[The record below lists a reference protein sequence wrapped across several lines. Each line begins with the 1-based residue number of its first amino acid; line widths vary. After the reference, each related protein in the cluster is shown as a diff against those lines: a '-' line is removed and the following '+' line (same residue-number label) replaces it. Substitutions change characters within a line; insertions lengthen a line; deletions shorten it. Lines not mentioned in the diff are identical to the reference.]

1 MNHVANEIE
10 TTAGMA
16 EDLLAACGQMSQATI
31 ASVVRN
37 LATEN
42 KELRSIISNSIA
54 KTDRLERDVESL
66 TDKCRQWQTITKSRL
81 DILQNQIKSS
91 AAGRDKS

>member
-1 MNHVANEIE
+1 MNHVAKEIE

-31 ASVVRN
+31 ASLVRN
-37 LATEN
+37 LAAEN
-42 KELRSIISNSIA
+42 NELRSIISNSIA
-54 KTDRLERDVESL
+54 KTDRLGREVEFL
-66 TDKCRQWQTITKSRL
+66 KDKCRQLQSTTNTKIQ
-81 DILQNQIKSS
+81 ILQNQINSS

>member
-1 MNHVANEIE
+1 MNQVVQEIE

-16 EDLLAACGQMSQATI
+16 QDLLAACGQMTQATI
-31 ASVVRN
+31 ASLLRN

-42 KELRSIISNSIA
+42 NELRSIISNSIA
-54 KTDRLERDVESL
+54 KTDRLGREVEFL
-66 TDKCRQWQTITKSRL
+66 KDMCRQLQSSNNAKIQ
-81 DILQNQIKSS
+81 ILQNQINSS